1 MHGIVMV
8 IVGTRG
14 DTLAE
19 TREAGTNPTESRDTR
34 FGLLFYRSNKERELV
49 CGVVVES
56 LDLEIELWWSD

>member
-8 IVGTRG
+8 VVGTRG

-34 FGLLFYRSNKERELV
+34 FGLPFLSEQQGELV